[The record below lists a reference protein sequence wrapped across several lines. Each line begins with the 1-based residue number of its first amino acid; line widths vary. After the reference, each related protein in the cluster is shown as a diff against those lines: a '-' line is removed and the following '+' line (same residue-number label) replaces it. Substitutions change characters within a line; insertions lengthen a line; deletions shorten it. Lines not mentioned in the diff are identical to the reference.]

1 MDHSIRHDQQC
12 IQSDRAARRVES
24 GKITAGS
31 NFDST
36 CCCAEAATAD
46 FVFFPQILPSDNPLK
61 LKQLKS
67 LRAHNFRFM
76 LSKRLRKRFD
86 MVVSATAV
94 DEISPEEG
102 GGERVTGLGARP
114 RGFRK

>member
-12 IQSDRAARRVES
+12 IQSDRAARRLES

-86 MVVSATAV
+86 MLVSFRCRRDPAWDRTL
-94 DEISPEEG
+94 
-102 GGERVTGLGARP
+102 RTGLRASDAP
-114 RGFRK
+114 AH

>member
-1 MDHSIRHDQQC
+1 MTSNASSPIGP
-12 IQSDRAARRVES
+12 RAALSLAKSPPVATSTRRTVAQRRRQRIS
-24 GKITAGS
+24 S
-31 NFDST
+31 
-36 CCCAEAATAD
+36 
-46 FVFFPQILPSDNPLK
+46 FFPQILPSDNLLK

-67 LRAHNFRFM
+67 LRVHNFRFM

-86 MVVSATAV
+86 MVVSAAAV

-102 GGERVTGLGARP
+102 GGERVTGLGAGP

>member
-1 MDHSIRHDQQC
+1 MLL
-12 IQSDRAARRVES
+12 RRGGDS
-24 GKITAGS
+24 GYR
-31 NFDST
+31 
-36 CCCAEAATAD
+36 
-46 FVFFPQILPSDNPLK
+46 PQILPSEKSLK

-76 LSKRLRKRFD
+76 QSKRLRKRFD

-102 GGERVTGLGARP
+102 GGERVTGLGAGARDFANCSP
-114 RGFRK
+114 RKT